1 MGLPLSLYIHIPW
14 CVRKCPYCDFNSHQ
28 ADAALPEEAYVAA
41 LLSDLA
47 MQVGDAAGRSIETIF
62 IGGGTPS
69 LFSGRAIGRLLEGV
83 DRRLPL
89 APDAE
94 ITLEANPGAAEAS
107 RFAEYRK
114 AGVNRLS
121 IGVQSLDDAKLSA
134 LGRIHDRNEA
144 LAAVDL
150 ARAAGFDNLN
160 LDLMYGLPR
169 QSLGEALADLDAVI
183 ALQPEHLSWYQL
195 TLEPNT
201 LFHRRPPP
209 LPDDD
214 DIGDIMDAG
223 MDRLASSGFERY
235 EISAF
240 ARQAERARHNV
251 NYWQFGDYLGIGAG
265 AHGKI
270 TLPDGRI
277 VRRMRPRH
285 PKAYLEENRPG
296 SSERVLTGEELPIE
310 FMLNAL
316 RLIDGVPAHYFP
328 DRTGL
333 SLDAIAGQLRKAYAR
348 ELLAPQADHLRPTPL
363 GLRYLNELLLIFETA

>member
-1 MGLPLSLYIHIPW
+1 MALPLSLYVHLPW
-14 CVRKCPYCDFNSHQ
+14 CVRKCPYCDFNSHP
-28 ADAALPEEAYVAA
+28 ADETLPENAYVGA
-41 LLSDLA
+41 LLNDLA
-47 MQVGDAAGRSIETIF
+47 AQAGDAAGRAIQTVF

-69 LFSGRAIGRLLEGV
+69 LFSAQAMAALLAGI
-83 DRRLPL
+83 DARLPL
-89 APDAE
+89 AADAE
-94 ITLEANPGAAEAS
+94 ITLEANPGAAEAE
-107 RFAEYRK
+107 RFAGYRA

-144 LAAVDL
+144 LAAVDM

-160 LDLMYGLPR
+160 LDLMYALPQ
-169 QSLGEALADLDAVI
+169 QSLREALADLDELI
-183 ALQPEHLSWYQL
+183 ALQPEHISWYQL

-223 MDRLASSGFERY
+223 LDRLAASGFERY

-240 ARQAERARHNV
+240 DRQSRRARHNL

-277 VRRMRPRH
+277 VRRVRPRH
-285 PKAYLEENRPG
+285 PKAYLQWDWPASNDRG
-296 SSERVLTGEELPIE
+296 LTREELPIE

-316 RLIDGVPAHYFP
+316 RLTEGVPAKFFAE
-328 DRTGL
+328 RTGL
-333 SLDAIAGQLRKAYAR
+333 PLDAIADRLEKAFDL
-348 ELLAPQADHLRPTPL
+348 ELLAPQRDRLQPTPL